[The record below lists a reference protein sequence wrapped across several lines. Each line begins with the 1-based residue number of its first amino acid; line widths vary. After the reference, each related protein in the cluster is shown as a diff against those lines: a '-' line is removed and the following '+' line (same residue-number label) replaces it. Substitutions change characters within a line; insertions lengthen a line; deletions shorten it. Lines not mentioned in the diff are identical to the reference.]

1 MLNDNRP
8 IVFCVDDEESIRDV
22 YEYSLERDFSVQ
34 CFPDAKAF
42 FDTLENKKPDIVI
55 LDVML
60 EGKSGYEI
68 LSFLKEK
75 TDYKNIP
82 VIMVSAKGLEIDKVK
97 GLNSGADDYIS
108 KPFGVLELIA
118 RIKANLRKVSP
129 KSEIICFK
137 DLKIDEPKHTASVK
151 GEALELTVKEYDLLK
166 LLVKKAD
173 TVVLRDALLDE
184 VWGENYGE
192 TRTLDI
198 HIAKLRKALN
208 FSDAEIETVRGVGY
222 ILK

>member
-1 MLNDNRP
+1 MLNKP
-8 IVFCVDDEESIRDV
+8 TVYCVDDEESIREV
-22 YEYSLERDFSVQ
+22 YEYSLERDFFVK
-34 CFPDAKAF
+34 CFPDANAF
-42 FDTLENKKPDIVI
+42 FDALKTKKPDIVV

-75 TDYKNIP
+75 ADYKSLP
-82 VIMVSAKGLEIDKVK
+82 VIMVSAKGQEIDKVK

-118 RIKANLRKVSP
+118 RIKANLRKTTV
-129 KSEIICFK
+129 KEDILLFK
-137 DLKIDEPKHTASVK
+137 DVKIDELKHTASVK
-151 GEALELTVKEYDLLK
+151 NDVLELTVKEYNLLK
-166 LLVKKAD
+166 LLVKKAE
-173 TVVLRDALLDE
+173 TVVTRDAILDE
-184 VWGENYGE
+184 VWGEDYGE

-198 HIAKLRKALN
+198 HIAKLRKLLAV
-208 FSDAEIETVRGVGY
+208 SDAGIETVRGVGY